1 MLIERIWAANSLRN
15 FHYLIACSE
24 TGEALIVDPL
34 NADQC
39 LAVARARGF
48 SIRQILNTHEHRDHT
63 DGNAGVV
70 AASGSKV
77 LAHAGAAGVIGGVD
91 RGLARGDVIKVG
103 RTVELEVL
111 DTPGHTRSH
120 VCLLA
125 HGDAPALFCGD
136 TLFNAGAGNCHN
148 GGHPE
153 ELYKTFDQ
161 QLARLPSSTLIYPGH
176 DYVENN
182 LRFTL
187 NREPDNKS
195 ARKMLD
201 KLAGQDPN
209 SAYISTL
216 EVEGEINTFFR
227 LTSPM
232 VIAKLREAFPELP
245 EKPDQRTVFLKLR
258 ELRNSW

>member
-1 MLIERIWAANSLRN
+1 MLIRAFTAAESTC
-15 FHYLIACSE
+15 IIS
-24 TGEALIVDPL
+24 
-34 NADQC
+34 
-39 LAVARARGF
+39 
-48 SIRQILNTHEHRDHT
+48 
-63 DGNAGVV
+63 
-70 AASGSKV
+70 
-77 LAHAGAAGVIGGVD
+77 
-91 RGLARGDVIKVG
+91 
-103 RTVELEVL
+103 
-111 DTPGHTRSH
+111 
-120 VCLLA
+120 
-125 HGDAPALFCGD
+125 GD

-161 QLARLPSSTLIYPGH
+161 QLARLPPSTLIYPGH

-187 NREPDNKS
+187 NREPDNAS

-209 SAYISTL
+209 SAYVSTL

-232 VIAKLREAFPELP
+232 VIAKLRESFPELP